1 MKKYLYLL
9 AGLAAGFVL
18 VFMGTAICQYLHMTQ
33 SGYVRYDDSVEVV
46 YQQVAEYAG
55 VDPAT
60 LSIHAKRQVGDDIF
74 VLWKT
79 PDRTEVSMTQ
89 LRQASFG
96 GHTYLCPE
104 AGLLART
111 DDDPARRYGRSPA
124 IDKMLTTT
132 GDPARTLLVLSGDV
146 SDLQGGRLTLD
157 YRLSSAISQTS
168 GIPEQDHC
176 PESFSVE
183 LSGPYVLIPLW
194 LSGVPEGL
202 YGTLYDA
209 DGQVVDT
216 F

>member
-18 VFMGTAICQYLHMTQ
+18 VFMGTAICQYLHLTQ

-104 AGLLART
+104 AGLLAGRMT
-111 DDDPARRYGRSPA
+111 IPPAGTEDRLPLTRCSPPPVTRPGRCWCSA
-124 IDKMLTTT
+124 AMSVTSK
-132 GDPARTLLVLSGDV
+132 
-146 SDLQGGRLTLD
+146 GG
-157 YRLSSAISQTS
+157 
-168 GIPEQDHC
+168 
-176 PESFSVE
+176 V
-183 LSGPYVLIPLW
+183 
-194 LSGVPEGL
+194 
-202 YGTLYDA
+202 
-209 DGQVVDT
+209 
-216 F
+216 

>member
-18 VFMGTAICQYLHMTQ
+18 VFMGTAICQYLHLTQ

-96 GHTYLCPE
+96 GHTY
-104 AGLLART
+104 
-111 DDDPARRYGRSPA
+111 
-124 IDKMLTTT
+124 
-132 GDPARTLLVLSGDV
+132 
-146 SDLQGGRLTLD
+146 
-157 YRLSSAISQTS
+157 
-168 GIPEQDHC
+168 HC

>member
-18 VFMGTAICQYLHMTQ
+18 VFMGTAICQYLHLTQ

-104 AGLLART
+104 AGLLARK
-111 DDDPARRYGRSPA
+111 DDDPDRLPLTRCSSPPVTRPGRCWCSA
-124 IDKMLTTT
+124 AMSVTSK
-132 GDPARTLLVLSGDV
+132 
-146 SDLQGGRLTLD
+146 GG
-157 YRLSSAISQTS
+157 
-168 GIPEQDHC
+168 
-176 PESFSVE
+176 V
-183 LSGPYVLIPLW
+183 
-194 LSGVPEGL
+194 
-202 YGTLYDA
+202 
-209 DGQVVDT
+209 
-216 F
+216 

>member
-18 VFMGTAICQYLHMTQ
+18 VFMGTAICQYLHLTQ

-111 DDDPARRYGRSPA
+111 EDRLPLTRCSPPPVTRPGRCWCSA
-124 IDKMLTTT
+124 AMSVTSK
-132 GDPARTLLVLSGDV
+132 
-146 SDLQGGRLTLD
+146 GG
-157 YRLSSAISQTS
+157 
-168 GIPEQDHC
+168 
-176 PESFSVE
+176 V
-183 LSGPYVLIPLW
+183 
-194 LSGVPEGL
+194 
-202 YGTLYDA
+202 
-209 DGQVVDT
+209 
-216 F
+216 

>member
-1 MKKYLYLL
+1 
-9 AGLAAGFVL
+9 
-18 VFMGTAICQYLHMTQ
+18 
-33 SGYVRYDDSVEVV
+33 
-46 YQQVAEYAG
+46 
-55 VDPAT
+55 
-60 LSIHAKRQVGDDIF
+60 
-74 VLWKT
+74 
-79 PDRTEVSMTQ
+79 MTQ

-104 AGLLART
+104 ASLLART

-157 YRLSSAISQTS
+157 YRLSSAISQPP

>member
-18 VFMGTAICQYLHMTQ
+18 VFMGTAICQYLHLTQ

-132 GDPARTLLVLSGDV
+132 CGSPACRRGSMAPCTMPTVRSWTPSDALKRYIMRDAGWASLPLSP
-146 SDLQGGRLTLD
+146 LFF
-157 YRLSSAISQTS
+157 TS
-168 GIPEQDHC
+168 PAK
-176 PESFSVE
+176 PPPFS
-183 LSGPYVLIPLW
+183 
-194 LSGVPEGL
+194 
-202 YGTLYDA
+202 
-209 DGQVVDT
+209 
-216 F
+216 

>member
-18 VFMGTAICQYLHMTQ
+18 IFMGTAICQYLHLTQ

-104 AGLLART
+104 AGVLART

-146 SDLQGGRLTLD
+146 SDLQGGASD
-157 YRLSSAISQTS
+157 A
-168 GIPEQDHC
+168 
-176 PESFSVE
+176 
-183 LSGPYVLIPLW
+183 
-194 LSGVPEGL
+194 GL
-202 YGTLYDA
+202 
-209 DGQVVDT
+209 
-216 F
+216 

>member
-18 VFMGTAICQYLHMTQ
+18 VFMGAAICQYLHLTQ

-89 LRQASFG
+89 LRQASVDVDQGIGIGIGAGRVIDPDRRFAALEADLAHRHADAGAAMRGNMDFFRSTDRAG
-96 GHTYLCPE
+96 GHADFGFC
-104 AGLLART
+104 G
-111 DDDPARRYGRSPA
+111 
-124 IDKMLTTT
+124 K
-132 GDPARTLLVLSGDV
+132 V
-146 SDLQGGRLTLD
+146 SHGQ
-157 YRLSSAISQTS
+157 
-168 GIPEQDHC
+168 
-176 PESFSVE
+176 SF
-183 LSGPYVLIPLW
+183 LW
-194 LSGVPEGL
+194 
-202 YGTLYDA
+202 
-209 DGQVVDT
+209 
-216 F
+216 

>member
-1 MKKYLYLL
+1 MSFDRMRNMLTR
-9 AGLAAGFVL
+9 AAE
-18 VFMGTAICQYLHMTQ
+18 IRE
-33 SGYVRYDDSVEVV
+33 SE
-46 YQQVAEYAG
+46 QQQIFDALDE
-55 VDPAT
+55 
-60 LSIHAKRQVGDDIF
+60 IHARMSPLESLGSVRKR
-74 VLWKT
+74 LSEL

-157 YRLSSAISQTS
+157 YRLTSAISQTS

>member
-18 VFMGTAICQYLHMTQ
+18 VFMGTAICQYLHLTQ

-89 LRQASFG
+89 LRQAKI
-96 GHTYLCPE
+96 
-104 AGLLART
+104 
-111 DDDPARRYGRSPA
+111 GRASC
-124 IDKMLTTT
+124 
-132 GDPARTLLVLSGDV
+132 RERV
-146 SDLQGGRLTLD
+146 
-157 YRLSSAISQTS
+157 
-168 GIPEQDHC
+168 
-176 PESFSVE
+176 
-183 LSGPYVLIPLW
+183 
-194 LSGVPEGL
+194 
-202 YGTLYDA
+202 
-209 DGQVVDT
+209 
-216 F
+216 

>member
-1 MKKYLYLL
+1 M
-9 AGLAAGFVL
+9 
-18 VFMGTAICQYLHMTQ
+18 
-33 SGYVRYDDSVEVV
+33 
-46 YQQVAEYAG
+46 
-55 VDPAT
+55 
-60 LSIHAKRQVGDDIF
+60 
-74 VLWKT
+74 
-79 PDRTEVSMTQ
+79 
-89 LRQASFG
+89 
-96 GHTYLCPE
+96 
-104 AGLLART
+104 
-111 DDDPARRYGRSPA
+111 
-124 IDKMLTTT
+124 
-132 GDPARTLLVLSGDV
+132 LSGDV

-157 YRLSSAISQTS
+157 YRLSSAISQTP

>member
-18 VFMGTAICQYLHMTQ
+18 VFMGTAICQYLHLTQ

-183 LSGPYVLIPLW
+183 LSGPMC
-194 LSGVPEGL
+194 
-202 YGTLYDA
+202 
-209 DGQVVDT
+209 
-216 F
+216 

>member
-18 VFMGTAICQYLHMTQ
+18 VFMGTAICQYLHLTQ

-96 GHTYLCPE
+96 GHTYLCPVCWPGRMTIPP
-104 AGLLART
+104 AGTEDRLPLTRCSPPPVT
-111 DDDPARRYGRSPA
+111 RPGRCWCSA
-124 IDKMLTTT
+124 AMSVTSK
-132 GDPARTLLVLSGDV
+132 
-146 SDLQGGRLTLD
+146 GG
-157 YRLSSAISQTS
+157 
-168 GIPEQDHC
+168 
-176 PESFSVE
+176 V
-183 LSGPYVLIPLW
+183 
-194 LSGVPEGL
+194 
-202 YGTLYDA
+202 
-209 DGQVVDT
+209 
-216 F
+216 

>member
-18 VFMGTAICQYLHMTQ
+18 VFMGTAICQYLHLTQ

-46 YQQVAEYAG
+46 YQQVAE
-55 VDPAT
+55 
-60 LSIHAKRQVGDDIF
+60 
-74 VLWKT
+74 
-79 PDRTEVSMTQ
+79 
-89 LRQASFG
+89 
-96 GHTYLCPE
+96 
-104 AGLLART
+104 
-111 DDDPARRYGRSPA
+111 DDPARRYGRSPA

-157 YRLSSAISQTS
+157 YRLTSAISQTS

-194 LSGVPEGL
+194 LSGVPKGL

>member
-1 MKKYLYLL
+1 MMDALL
-9 AGLAAGFVL
+9 NL
-18 VFMGTAICQYLHMTQ
+18 TAQM
-33 SGYVRYDDSVEVV
+33 
-46 YQQVAEYAG
+46 
-55 VDPAT
+55 
-60 LSIHAKRQVGDDIF
+60 
-74 VLWKT
+74 
-79 PDRTEVSMTQ
+79 
-89 LRQASFG
+89 
-96 GHTYLCPE
+96 
-104 AGLLART
+104 AREGI
-111 DDDPARRYGRSPA
+111 RR
-124 IDKMLTTT
+124 
-132 GDPARTLLVLSGDV
+132 LLVLSGDV

-176 PESFSVE
+176 LESFSVE

>member
-18 VFMGTAICQYLHMTQ
+18 VFMGTAICQYLHLTQ

-124 IDKMLTTT
+124 IDKMLTTKNRT
-132 GDPARTLLVLSGDV
+132 ICTHRAAPSTAASRPATAPSTNQMETSPTVTAS
-146 SDLQGGRLTLD
+146 TMPKTTMA
-157 YRLSSAISQTS
+157 AIQMTIIAPPF
-168 GIPEQDHC
+168 G
-176 PESFSVE
+176 F
-183 LSGPYVLIPLW
+183 PL
-194 LSGVPEGL
+194 G
-202 YGTLYDA
+202 
-209 DGQVVDT
+209 

>member
-18 VFMGTAICQYLHMTQ
+18 VFMGTAICQYLHLTQ

-96 GHTYLCPE
+96 AKLN
-104 AGLLART
+104 AGEKLS
-111 DDDPARRYGRSPA
+111 YGFLNRDFLFYGFSGFLGVL
-124 IDKMLTTT
+124 I
-132 GDPARTLLVLSGDV
+132 VLSGTGNKLLENAI
-146 SDLQGGRLTLD
+146 LQFK
-157 YRLSSAISQTS
+157 A
-168 GIPEQDHC
+168 HC
-176 PESFSVE
+176 PIIIDFRS
-183 LSGPYVLIPLW
+183 
-194 LSGVPEGL
+194 
-202 YGTLYDA
+202 
-209 DGQVVDT
+209 
-216 F
+216 